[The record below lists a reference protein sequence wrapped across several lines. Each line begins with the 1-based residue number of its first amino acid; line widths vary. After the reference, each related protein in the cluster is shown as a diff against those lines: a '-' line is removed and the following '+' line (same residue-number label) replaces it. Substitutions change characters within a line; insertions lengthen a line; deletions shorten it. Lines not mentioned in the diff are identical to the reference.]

1 MRSANCVP
9 GRSHCFYEVVDE
21 DRGLVLVGAYRQTTG
36 EQVCLTEAAT
46 LDEALVRL
54 VAAIDVI
61 DHELIMLG
69 VAAR

>member
-1 MRSANCVP
+1 
-9 GRSHCFYEVVDE
+9 VDE